1 MASQELLNMLNN
13 ALARE
18 LQVCIQYMWHHVMVT
33 GPYAEEFGTAFRTI
47 ALQEMLHAEM
57 IAERIDYLGD
67 TPTTVPAE
75 IKLSRDAM
83 EMLRIDKAAE
93 EEAIEM
99 YRNIIEKAER
109 EKDYTTKRL
118 FEQILSDEENHHNT
132 FKTLLGE

>member
-1 MASQELLNMLNN
+1 MASKELLEMLNQ

-33 GPYAEEFGTAFRTI
+33 GPYADEFSNAFRTV

-57 IAERIDYLGD
+57 IAERIDYLDGV
-67 TPTTVPAE
+67 PTTVPAE
-75 IKLSRDAM
+75 IQLGNDAT
-83 EMLRIDKAAE
+83 EMLRLDKKAE

-99 YRNIIEKAER
+99 YRRIIEMAEA

-118 FEQILSDEENHHNT
+118 FEQILADEENHHNT

>member
-1 MASQELLNMLNN
+1 MLNR

-33 GPYAEEFGTAFRTI
+33 GPYADELSNAFRTV

-57 IAERIDYLGD
+57 IAERIDYLDGV
-67 TPTTVPAE
+67 PTTVPAE
-75 IKLSRDAM
+75 IKLGKDGT
-83 EMLRIDKAAE
+83 EMLKLDKEAE
-93 EEAIEM
+93 EEAIKM
-99 YRNIIEKAER
+99 YREIIEMAEA

-118 FEQILSDEENHHNT
+118 FEQILADEENHHNT